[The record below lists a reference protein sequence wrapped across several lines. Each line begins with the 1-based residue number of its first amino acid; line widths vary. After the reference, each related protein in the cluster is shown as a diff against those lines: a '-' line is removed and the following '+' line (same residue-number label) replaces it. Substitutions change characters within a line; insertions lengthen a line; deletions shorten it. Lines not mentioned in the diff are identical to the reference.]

1 MDSLGCGCKVCKAG
15 LGDTVN
21 EMIVNQIEPIAVLK
35 FLDSKGCKVSDKLL
49 RKHLSAFSIH
59 YPEKE
64 RDFDKIVLEPIPN
77 NLTSINFDEYKI
89 DLSNPEIALELL
101 QRITLKVFL
110 NQSRITLQA
119 QQKVLNGEV
128 PDMPKETLRN
138 HALALDM
145 LDKCTGLG
153 MTVNQQKA
161 IQTVEN
167 MGLTIQNTIQNVQ
180 N

>member
-1 MDSLGCGCKVCKAG
+1 
-15 LGDTVN
+15 
-21 EMIVNQIEPIAVLK
+21 MIQGQIEPIAVLK
-35 FLDSKGCKVSDKLL
+35 FLDTKGCKVSEKLL
-49 RKHLSAFSIH
+49 KKHLSAFSIPF
-59 YPEKE
+59 PENE
-64 RDFDKIVLEPIPN
+64 TQFNSTLEPIPN
-77 NLTSINFDEYKI
+77 NLVEIDFSEYKI
-89 DLSNPEIALELL
+89 DLSNPEIAIELL

-153 MTVNQQKA
+153 VTVNQQKA
-161 IQTVEN
+161 IQTVES